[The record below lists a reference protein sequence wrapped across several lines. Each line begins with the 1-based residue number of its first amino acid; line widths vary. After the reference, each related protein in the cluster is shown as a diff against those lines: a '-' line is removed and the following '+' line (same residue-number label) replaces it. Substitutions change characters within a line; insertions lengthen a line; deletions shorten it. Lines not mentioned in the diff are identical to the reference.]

1 MNRIGKYTNENS
13 IMNKYLSDTHTAIWF
28 LNADATI
35 PEKAK

>member
-1 MNRIGKYTNENS
+1 MK